1 VQGLFLL
8 ITFGLSIYN
17 RMIQLTK
24 GVTEFIYI
32 TLTEKQT
39 LTNPNYLFVFKNRST
54 NNDVKFVLLNAA
66 DVSTH
71 KERYNKFSIK
81 VDKYFSS
88 KPKGQYSYSVY
99 EQTSTSN
106 QDTTGLNELESG
118 IMWLNDAENVYTEY
132 QTNDTFKVRQ

>member
-1 VQGLFLL
+1 MV
-8 ITFGLSIYN
+8 
-17 RMIQLTK
+17 QLTK
-24 GVTEFIYI
+24 GVTQFIYI

-54 NNDVKFVLLNAA
+54 NNEVKFVLLNAA
-66 DVSTH
+66 DLSLF

-81 VDKYFSS
+81 TDKYFSS

-106 QDTTGLNELESG
+106 TDTAGLNELESG

>member
-118 IMWLNDAENVYTEY
+118 IMWLNDAEVVYTEY

>member
-1 VQGLFLL
+1 
-8 ITFGLSIYN
+8 
-17 RMIQLTK
+17 MIQLTK
-24 GVTEFIYI
+24 GVTQFIYI

-39 LTNPNYLFVFKNRST
+39 LSTPNYLFVFKNRST
-54 NNDVKFVLLNAA
+54 NNEVKFVLLNAA
-66 DVSTH
+66 DLSLF

-81 VDKYFSS
+81 TDKYFSS
-88 KPKGQYSYSVY
+88 KPRGQYSYSVY

-106 QDTTGLNELESG
+106 TDTAGLNELESG

>member
-1 VQGLFLL
+1 MV
-8 ITFGLSIYN
+8 
-17 RMIQLTK
+17 QLTK
-24 GVTEFIYI
+24 GVTQFIYI

-39 LTNPNYLFVFKNRST
+39 LSTPNYLFVFKNRST
-54 NNDVKFVLLNAA
+54 NNEVKFVLLNAA
-66 DVSTH
+66 DLSLF

-81 VDKYFSS
+81 TDKYFSS
-88 KPKGQYSYSVY
+88 KPRGQYSYSVY

-106 QDTTGLNELESG
+106 TDTAGLNELESG